1 MGEPSDEFERILRQ
15 IRCGNEDA
23 ISQLVEQYQEDIHI
37 IARAQL
43 GPLMRPYMD
52 SLDLVQSVHHSLI
65 AGLRTNRYEFSSPD
79 RLVAFAAVVMRRKV
93 ARHWRKLRRQQRES
107 GIRTSD
113 DELPDL
119 VATLSVEQQDPAEI
133 ASFRDQIA
141 YVVGRL
147 EGVDRELV
155 TLRLEGYSTVAAAR
169 HLGLDADV
177 ARVRL
182 SRLRRR
188 LQNAKILA
196 QLI

>member
-1 MGEPSDEFERILRQ
+1 MSEPFGEFENLLQQ
-15 IRCGNEDA
+15 IRGGSEEA
-23 ISQLVEQYQEDIHI
+23 INQLVQLYQEDIRI

-43 GPLMRPYMD
+43 GPLLRPYMD

-65 AGLRTNRYEFSSPD
+65 VGLRTHRYEFSSPD
-79 RLVAFAAVVMRRKV
+79 KLVAFAAVVMRRKV

-113 DELPDL
+113 NELPDF
-119 VATLSVEQQDPAEI
+119 VATLSVERQDPAEI

-141 YVVGRL
+141 YVVSRL

-155 TLRLEGYSTVAAAR
+155 TLRLEGYSTAAAAR
-169 HLGLDADV
+169 HLEIDADV

-182 SRLRRR
+182 SRVRRR
-188 LQNAKILA
+188 LQNAQVLA